1 MKSLAKLAIGVVGV
15 IALAIVAVLL
25 LRSGGERA
33 KIEAMLTQAVAD
45 ASAGQAEKCIGYV
58 SPDYRDPD
66 GTDYARICGQVR
78 YYVGPG
84 KWKKVVLQRMEV
96 EVTDDTAAVDLR
108 LLLEGGEL
116 REFMQQAFPLRLHL
130 SLKKT
135 DSGWKITGHE
145 VLQR

>member
-1 MKSLAKLAIGVVGV
+1 MRSLVKLAIGAVGV
-15 IALAIVAVLL
+15 VALGIVAILF

-45 ASAGQAEKCIGYV
+45 ANAGEAEKCIAYI
-58 SPDYRDPD
+58 STDYRDPD
-66 GTDYARICGQVR
+66 GTDYARVCGQVR

-84 KWKKVVLQRMEV
+84 KWKSVSLQRMEV
-96 EVTDDTAAVDLR
+96 EVTEDTAAVDLR
-108 LLLEGGEL
+108 LLLEGGDL
-116 REFMQQAFPLRLHL
+116 REFMQQRFPLRLHL

-135 DSGWKITGHE
+135 DAGWKITGHE